1 MNNDLL
7 FEDEFNPRNIISL
20 DKCYSDTR
28 GVIQSIINKKSS
40 NVSIITSKKLTIR
53 SNHYH
58 LTDSHYMYT
67 LSGQYYY
74 FYKSQNPNEVLKRV
88 KVGPGELIYTPPLE
102 LHVTIFTENTE
113 LLVISKNFRDQDTY
127 ENDTRRVD
135 LVNHD
140 QIMNYIV

>member
-58 LTDSHYMYT
+58 LTKTLYMYT

-74 FYKSQNPNEVLKRV
+74 FYKSQNPNE
-88 KVGPGELIYTPPLE
+88 
-102 LHVTIFTENTE
+102 F
-113 LLVISKNFRDQDTY
+113 
-127 ENDTRRVD
+127 
-135 LVNHD
+135 
-140 QIMNYIV
+140 

>member
-1 MNNDLL
+1 MS
-7 FEDEFNPRNIISL
+7 F
-20 DKCYSDTR
+20 
-28 GVIQSIINKKSS
+28 
-40 NVSIITSKKLTIR
+40 
-53 SNHYH
+53 
-58 LTDSHYMYT
+58 
-67 LSGQYYY
+67 
-74 FYKSQNPNEVLKRV
+74 KRV

-102 LHVTIFTENTE
+102 LHVTIFENTK